1 MSLVDD
7 LRRLY
12 AALQNE
18 KLTKYERRVPFGDL
32 IVDRWQIAGEYGF
45 GEGTSCYDSV
55 LILGDVTVGQNC
67 WIGPNVVLDG
77 SGGLKIGDHVDII
90 AGPHIYSHNTVDRT
104 LSAGKDPVDY
114 ATTEIGSRVYIGPN
128 SVIQMGVSIGDD
140 VVIGALSFVNSDIP
154 SGSKAWG
161 VPARLSAEGPGS

>member
-7 LRRLY
+7 LRRIY

-18 KLTKYERRVPFGDL
+18 KLTKFGRRVPFGDL
-32 IVDRWQIAGEYGF
+32 IVDRWQIAREYGF

-55 LILGDVTVGQNC
+55 LILGNVTVGQNC

-77 SGGLKIGDHVDII
+77 SGGLKIGDHVDIS
-90 AGPHIYSHNTVDRT
+90 AGAHIYSHNTVDRT
-104 LSAGKDPVDY
+104 LSAGNDPVDY

-140 VVIGALSFVNSDIP
+140 VVIGALSFVNSDIS

-161 VPARLSAEGPGS
+161 VPARLSSEGPGR